1 MKKEGSILKKQTS
14 IQWKMV
20 SIILCYWVIPF
31 IIIILLVGH
40 LLVDRQEK
48 AVLEQMARQLELDN
62 QISIER
68 LDSAISDSRQATYDR
83 TLYGYYDELRKE
95 QTDFNAAYNKGHYYM
110 SRQFG
115 KRKEI
120 SDSIFMIKSN
130 PEKLKITNYNT
141 PAGGSYRHLETYWKK
156 DHEAVL
162 KLAEGLDTSIGIY
175 YSEGRLYLVRNLMNG
190 AYQPWGILVH
200 RLNMDYCLEP
210 LLKSSGAKEALIKI
224 GDQEVVIRG
233 DRTVWKETPDLKS
246 TREAQYYLEDGIAY
260 IYQTVKGSDFELSAI
275 LRADTSEIFTPL
287 YGYEYIVLVMIAFLG
302 PMILIFLMLARKYLI
317 HPLKI
322 MVEHAR
328 EIEQGNLGCQ
338 LEENTRS
345 LEFESLRDSFNHM
358 SKTLKY
364 QFDHIYEEELALRDA
379 RIMALQSHINPH
391 FMNNTLEIINWEAR
405 LGGNEKVSRMIEAL
419 STLMDAAMDRR
430 KLPEVPLSQE
440 MIYVN
445 AYLYIASERLGKRL
459 KVIKELQ
466 EETMQYPV
474 PRLILQPIIE
484 NAVEHGVV
492 PKGGGTVTIRSF
504 FKEEFLILEI
514 ENDGEMTKESENRIS
529 RLLSPGYDTSKES
542 SGNLGIANVNQRL
555 KILYGDDCGLSI
567 SREGENRVVSRLLIK
582 NVQTEQEN
590 TRNRSSSYSNSS
602 NITA

>member
-1 MKKEGSILKKQTS
+1 MIKSSNPKKQTS

-20 SIILCYWVIPF
+20 RIVLLYWVIPF

-48 AVLEQMARQLELDN
+48 AILEQLASQLELNN

-83 TLYGYYDELRKE
+83 TLYEYYDELRRE
-95 QTDFNAAYNKGHYYM
+95 QTNFNAAYNKGHYYM

-130 PEKLKITNYNT
+130 PRKLKITTYNT
-141 PAGGSYRHLETYWKK
+141 PAGGSYRHLDTYWEK
-156 DHEAVL
+156 DHEEVMA
-162 KLAEGLDTSIGIY
+162 LAENLETSIGLY
-175 YSEGRLYLVRNLMNG
+175 YNEGRLYLVRNLVNG
-190 AYQPWGILVH
+190 AYKPWGILVH
-200 RLNMDYCLEP
+200 RLNLDYCLEP
-210 LLKSSGAKEALIKI
+210 LLKSLGSAEALVKI
-224 GDQEVVIRG
+224 GDKEVVIRG
-233 DRTVWKETPDLKS
+233 EEKEWREIPDITDARAAK
-246 TREAQYYLEDGIAY
+246 YFLEDGIAY
-260 IYQTVKGSDFELSAI
+260 IYQTVKGSDFTLSTVI
-275 LRADTSEIFTPL
+275 RADTSVIFTPL
-287 YGYEYIVLVMIAFLG
+287 YGYEYIVLVMIAFLL
-302 PMILIFLMLARKYLI
+302 PMIFIFVMLARKYLI
-317 HPLKI
+317 RPLKI

-338 LEENTRS
+338 LQENTRS

-358 SKTLKY
+358 SQTLKY

-379 RIMALQSHINPH
+379 KIMALQSHINPH

-405 LGGNEKVSRMIEAL
+405 LGGNEKVSKMIEAL

-430 KLPEVPLSQE
+430 KVPEVPLSEE
-440 MIYVN
+440 MVYVN

-459 KVIKELQ
+459 KIVKELK
-466 EETMQYPV
+466 EETMQCFV

-504 FKEEFLILEI
+504 FKEEFLVLEI
-514 ENDGEMTKESENRIS
+514 ENDGEMTEESQNKIS

-555 KILYGDDCGLSI
+555 KILYGEECGLSI
-567 SREGENRVVSRLLIK
+567 NREGENQVVSRLLIK
-582 NVQTEQEN
+582 NVQIEQEKA
-590 TRNRSSSYSNSS
+590 RNRSSGYSNLS
-602 NITA
+602 NIKA